1 MQCAEKHHKIA
12 YAVQVILWL
21 TFSVTLTVIIAL
33 NFFVLSPRIQFADLS
48 SQSGLVSFC
57 KIIKWLFYM
66 ILTRDSS
73 IFSVNLQLKFCL
85 LMKYALKNSLG
96 ISSHLKGT
104 FVECGASEKG
114 KVFWYL
120 PDISIL
126 HILYPVFWIWYIL
139 FYECMALRIFCILYV
154 LHFAHFAL
162 CTFCKCLIF
171 TRYFHFAQG
180 GGGSHFWMHRINQ
193 HVGCSAPLP
202 PKLFILLQL
211 CCKWKTLLVRKH
223 QIAKSDLQNTHP

>member
-1 MQCAEKHHKIA
+1 MAKSKHRS
-12 YAVQVILWL
+12 Q
-21 TFSVTLTVIIAL
+21 
-33 NFFVLSPRIQFADLS
+33 FFVLSPRIQFADLS

-57 KIIKWLFYM
+57 KIIKWLFYV
-66 ILTRDSS
+66 ILTWVSS

-85 LMKYALKNSLG
+85 LMKYALKNLLG

-104 FVECGASEKG
+104 FVECGASEQG

-126 HILYPVFWIWYIL
+126 HILYPLHITNIL
-139 FYECMALRIFCILYV
+139 NLVHSFYECMALRIFCILYV

-223 QIAKSDLQNTHP
+223 QIAKIRFTKSPFIEFSACWKKRKNTKED

>member
-1 MQCAEKHHKIA
+1 M
-12 YAVQVILWL
+12 
-21 TFSVTLTVIIAL
+21 
-33 NFFVLSPRIQFADLS
+33 
-48 SQSGLVSFC
+48 
-57 KIIKWLFYM
+57 
-66 ILTRDSS
+66 
-73 IFSVNLQLKFCL
+73 
-85 LMKYALKNSLG
+85 MKYVMKNSPGNSL
-96 ISSHLKGT
+96 HLKGT
-104 FVECGASEKG
+104 FVESGASEKG
-114 KVFWYL
+114 KVFWYF

-126 HILYPVFWIWYIL
+126 HILYPLHITNIL
-139 FYECMALRIFCILYV
+139 NLVHSFYECMALRIFCILYV

>member
-1 MQCAEKHHKIA
+1 MIFTGYFHFAHFVSS
-12 YAVQVILWL
+12 VQYITNLL
-21 TFSVTLTVIIAL
+21 K
-33 NFFVLSPRIQFADLS
+33 
-48 SQSGLVSFC
+48 LVHSFYT
-57 KIIKWLFYM
+57 YM
-66 ILTRDSS
+66 
-73 IFSVNLQLKFCL
+73 
-85 LMKYALKNSLG
+85 
-96 ISSHLKGT
+96 
-104 FVECGASEKG
+104 
-114 KVFWYL
+114 
-120 PDISIL
+120 
-126 HILYPVFWIWYIL
+126 VFWIP
-139 FYECMALRIFCILYV
+139 CILYV

-223 QIAKSDLQNTHP
+223 QIAKSDLQNTHPQNFQPVEKKQKKKQKRLNTMLA

>member
-1 MQCAEKHHKIA
+1 MS
-12 YAVQVILWL
+12 L
-21 TFSVTLTVIIAL
+21 S
-33 NFFVLSPRIQFADLS
+33 LSPRIQFADLS

-57 KIIKWLFYM
+57 KIIKWLFYV
-66 ILTRDSS
+66 ILTWVSS

-85 LMKYALKNSLG
+85 LMKYALKNLLG

-126 HILYPVFWIWYIL
+126 HILYPLHITNIL
-139 FYECMALRIFCILYV
+139 NLVHSFYECMALRIFCILYV

-202 PKLFILLQL
+202 LNFLSCCNFAANEKLCWWENI
-211 CCKWKTLLVRKH
+211 K
-223 QIAKSDLQNTHP
+223 LQNQIYKIPIHRIFSLLEKSKKKQKRLNTMLA

>member
-1 MQCAEKHHKIA
+1 MWSKWKGQ
-12 YAVQVILWL
+12 
-21 TFSVTLTVIIAL
+21 SVLIFTGYFHFAH
-33 NFFVLSPRIQFADLS
+33 FVELYTIQIFWNWYIYFIHM
-48 SQSGLVSFC
+48 VFC
-57 KIIKWLFYM
+57 K
-66 ILTRDSS
+66 
-73 IFSVNLQLKFCL
+73 
-85 LMKYALKNSLG
+85 
-96 ISSHLKGT
+96 
-104 FVECGASEKG
+104 
-114 KVFWYL
+114 
-120 PDISIL
+120 
-126 HILYPVFWIWYIL
+126 
-139 FYECMALRIFCILYV
+139 FCILYV

-223 QIAKSDLQNTHP
+223 QIEKNQIYKIPIHRIFSLLKKSKKIQTRLNTMLY

>member
-1 MQCAEKHHKIA
+1 
-12 YAVQVILWL
+12 
-21 TFSVTLTVIIAL
+21 
-33 NFFVLSPRIQFADLS
+33 
-48 SQSGLVSFC
+48 
-57 KIIKWLFYM
+57 
-66 ILTRDSS
+66 
-73 IFSVNLQLKFCL
+73 
-85 LMKYALKNSLG
+85 MKYVLKNSPGNSL
-96 ISSHLKGT
+96 HLKGT

-114 KVFWYL
+114 IRCF
-120 PDISIL
+120 DIFRIFPYCTFCIL
-126 HILYPVFWIWYIL
+126 NTLQIFQNWYI
-139 FYECMALRIFCILYV
+139 FCMYMVFCIFCILYV

-223 QIAKSDLQNTHP
+223 QIAKNQIYKIPIHRIFSLLKKSKKIQTRLNTMLY